1 MLYVDASALVPLYT
15 PEATSNEIEQMVMA
29 ADAVAVS
36 DLTLAEAKNA
46 IIRKGRRGHLMPE
59 DVEMALQA
67 IDAHVA
73 ERRFY
78 VVEMHKAFLQQV
90 PELSQQ
96 APVHLRTLDALHL
109 AAALAIQA
117 TAMAT
122 YDLDLAQAVR
132 ARSLTVIGARLT

>member
-29 ADAVAVS
+29 ADVVAVS

-59 DVEMALQA
+59 DVEMALRT
-67 IDAHVA
+67 IDTHVA

-78 VVEMHKAFLQQV
+78 VVEMQRTFFEQV
-90 PELSQQ
+90 PDLSQQ

-109 AAALAIQA
+109 AAALEIQA

>member
-46 IIRKGRRGHLMPE
+46 IIRKGRRGQLMPE
-59 DVEMALQA
+59 DVAVALQTN
-67 IDAHVA
+67 DAHVA

-78 VVEMHKAFLQQV
+78 VVEMQKTFLQQV

-132 ARSLTVIGARLT
+132 ARYLTVIGARLT